1 MFIFK
6 IKREQA
12 QFTAKNSAQ
21 TVHVYIFHNLNI
33 YSCSAEERE
42 LKNMLKD
49 IKKYKHKI
57 QIKNNTLLINKLPI
71 NSSHTH
77 SPKYVYRWH
86 WHQKWHLFTRQ
97 NLADQD
103 WFSKYI
109 SNTIS
114 IVLKK
119 EVFSHI
125 EKLLK
130 TWNYYNAVEEA
141 YKKAIDLGKK

>member
-1 MFIFK
+1 MEELRKALFTDIQDIKQEKKHHIGVIFGVSVTYTRIWKQKTEKGSIDMFIFK

-21 TVHVYIFHNLNI
+21 TVHVYIFHNLSI

-71 NSSHTH
+71 NSKPHT
-77 SPKYVYRWH
+77 
-86 WHQKWHLFTRQ
+86 LQ
-97 NLADQD
+97 NTCIGDTD
-103 WFSKYI
+103 
-109 SNTIS
+109 T
-114 IVLKK
+114 KK
-119 EVFSHI
+119 
-125 EKLLK
+125 
-130 TWNYYNAVEEA
+130 
-141 YKKAIDLGKK
+141 

>member
-21 TVHVYIFHNLNI
+21 TVHVYIFHNLSI

-57 QIKNNTLLINKLPI
+57 QIKNNTLLINNLPI
-71 NSSHTH
+71 NSSHT
-77 SPKYVYRWH
+77 
-86 WHQKWHLFTRQ
+86 L
-97 NLADQD
+97 
-103 WFSKYI
+103 SKI
-109 SNTIS
+109 R
-114 IVLKK
+114 V
-119 EVFSHI
+119 
-125 EKLLK
+125 
-130 TWNYYNAVEEA
+130 
-141 YKKAIDLGKK
+141 

>member
-71 NSSHTH
+71 NSLAKTL
-77 SPKYVYRWH
+77 PIRI
-86 WHQKWHLFTRQ
+86 
-97 NLADQD
+97 NLVNIFPRLYQ
-103 WFSKYI
+103 
-109 SNTIS
+109 
-114 IVLKK
+114 
-119 EVFSHI
+119 
-125 EKLLK
+125 
-130 TWNYYNAVEEA
+130 
-141 YKKAIDLGKK
+141 

>member
-21 TVHVYIFHNLNI
+21 TVHVYIFHNLSI

-57 QIKNNTLLINKLPI
+57 QIKNNTLLFNKFSIILMHKLSKIRVLLTLTRKMTPI
-71 NSSHTH
+71 H
-77 SPKYVYRWH
+77 SPEPCRSG
-86 WHQKWHLFTRQ
+86 L
-97 NLADQD
+97 
-103 WFSKYI
+103 I
-109 SNTIS
+109 
-114 IVLKK
+114 
-119 EVFSHI
+119 
-125 EKLLK
+125 
-130 TWNYYNAVEEA
+130 
-141 YKKAIDLGKK
+141 

>member
-33 YSCSAEERE
+33 YSCSAE

-71 NSSHTH
+71 NSSHT
-77 SPKYVYRWH
+77 
-86 WHQKWHLFTRQ
+86 L
-97 NLADQD
+97 
-103 WFSKYI
+103 SKI
-109 SNTIS
+109 R
-114 IVLKK
+114 V
-119 EVFSHI
+119 
-125 EKLLK
+125 
-130 TWNYYNAVEEA
+130 
-141 YKKAIDLGKK
+141 

>member
-21 TVHVYIFHNLNI
+21 TVHVYIFHNLSI

-57 QIKNNTLLINKLPI
+57 QIKNNTLARTLPI
-71 NSSHTH
+71 
-77 SPKYVYRWH
+77 R
-86 WHQKWHLFTRQ
+86 
-97 NLADQD
+97 
-103 WFSKYI
+103 
-109 SNTIS
+109 
-114 IVLKK
+114 
-119 EVFSHI
+119 
-125 EKLLK
+125 
-130 TWNYYNAVEEA
+130 
-141 YKKAIDLGKK
+141 IDLVNIFLILYQ

>member
-21 TVHVYIFHNLNI
+21 TVHVYIFHNLSI

-57 QIKNNTLLINKLPI
+57 QIKNNTLLINKLLINKPHTLQKTCIRDTDTKNDTYSLARTLPI
-71 NSSHTH
+71 
-77 SPKYVYRWH
+77 R
-86 WHQKWHLFTRQ
+86 
-97 NLADQD
+97 
-103 WFSKYI
+103 
-109 SNTIS
+109 
-114 IVLKK
+114 
-119 EVFSHI
+119 
-125 EKLLK
+125 
-130 TWNYYNAVEEA
+130 
-141 YKKAIDLGKK
+141 IDLVNIFLILYQ

>member
-71 NSSHTH
+71 NSSHTL
-77 SPKYVYRWH
+77 SKIRDTDTKNDTYS
-86 WHQKWHLFTRQ
+86 
-97 NLADQD
+97 LARTLP
-103 WFSKYI
+103 I
-109 SNTIS
+109 R
-114 IVLKK
+114 
-119 EVFSHI
+119 
-125 EKLLK
+125 
-130 TWNYYNAVEEA
+130 
-141 YKKAIDLGKK
+141 IDLVNIFPILYQ

>member
-21 TVHVYIFHNLNI
+21 TVHVFHNLSI

-71 NSSHTH
+71 NSNHT
-77 SPKYVYRWH
+77 
-86 WHQKWHLFTRQ
+86 L
-97 NLADQD
+97 
-103 WFSKYI
+103 SKI
-109 SNTIS
+109 R
-114 IVLKK
+114 
-119 EVFSHI
+119 
-125 EKLLK
+125 
-130 TWNYYNAVEEA
+130 A
-141 YKKAIDLGKK
+141 